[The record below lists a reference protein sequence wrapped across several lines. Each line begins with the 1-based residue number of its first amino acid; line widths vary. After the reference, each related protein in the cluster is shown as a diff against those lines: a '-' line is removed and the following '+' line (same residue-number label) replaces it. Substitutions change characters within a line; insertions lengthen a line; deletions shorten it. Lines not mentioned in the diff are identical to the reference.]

1 MKAVDEYRKLLTDA
15 AKPGY
20 FASSKL
26 ELAYFGLGDA
36 VRGQRHYAEAAQAYE
51 QAASTSG
58 VGPELKI
65 HSLLEAGKCRDLNA
79 ERELA
84 VRDYKAAIDAGPD
97 TSRADQ
103 ARKLLHNPYK
113 GT

>member
-1 MKAVDEYRKLLTDA
+1 MDAYREILTDA

-26 ELAYFGLGDA
+26 ELADFGLGDA
-36 VRGQRHYAEAAQAYE
+36 LRGQRHFDEAAQAYE
-51 QAASTSG
+51 QAAATSG
-58 VGPELKI
+58 VGAELKI
-65 HSLLEAGKCRDLNA
+65 RSLVDAGQCHDLNG
-79 ERELA
+79 ERALA
-84 VRDYKAAIDAGPD
+84 VRDYQAAIEAGPD

-103 ARKLLHNPYK
+103 ARKYLHSPYK